1 MASVV
6 EVCVMCGE
14 GGVVRGGRGGVGGA
28 VGRGC
33 GLDGVWCGRV
43 CVCGVVR
50 TCVGRCACE
59 VCEMQR
65 CIVEADDVCGWGV
78 GCVCLVCARR

>member
-1 MASVV
+1 MAA
-6 EVCVMCGE
+6 
-14 GGVVRGGRGGVGGA
+14 GVVWVVQWGEDVAGMAYGV
-28 VGRGC
+28 
-33 GLDGVWCGRV
+33 DV
-43 CVCGVVR
+43 CVCCVVR

-78 GCVCLVCARR
+78 GCVCVTVGMECEVGACVSGVVW